1 MYAEVHSLLST
12 LTLLFMQTRQVGVD
26 TFMEACIEN
35 FSKNPMVL
43 EYVRFDAAPP
53 LSAVSIDIRDVLM
66 TDFTSDVPL
75 GSYIDQLQASLP
87 FFAWFLSAPL
97 EWDVSACMR
106 HRYLRHG
113 QEQCLMSRQALQLA
127 NLTHT
132 RCYCMYN
139 LLLMCL
145 GSPL

>member
-1 MYAEVHSLLST
+1 MYAEVLSLLFT
-12 LTLLFMQTRQVGVD
+12 LVLQTRQVGGD
-26 TFMEACIEN
+26 MFMEACIEN

-87 FFAWFLSAPL
+87 FFAW
-97 EWDVSACMR
+97 
-106 HRYLRHG
+106 
-113 QEQCLMSRQALQLA
+113 
-127 NLTHT
+127 
-132 RCYCMYN
+132 
-139 LLLMCL
+139 
-145 GSPL
+145 

>member
-1 MYAEVHSLLST
+1 MFAVVMPMHMYANVCVLMLA
-12 LTLLFMQTRQVGVD
+12 LVLLFMQTRQVGGD

-75 GSYIDQLQASLP
+75 GSYIDQLQASL
-87 FFAWFLSAPL
+87 AFL
-97 EWDVSACMR
+97 
-106 HRYLRHG
+106 
-113 QEQCLMSRQALQLA
+113 CLV
-127 NLTHT
+127 TK
-132 RCYCMYN
+132 
-139 LLLMCL
+139 
-145 GSPL
+145 

>member
-1 MYAEVHSLLST
+1 MDVAVFTPMHMYAEVLSLLFT
-12 LTLLFMQTRQVGVD
+12 LVLQTRQVGGD

-87 FFAWFLSAPL
+87 FFAWCLSDP
-97 EWDVSACMR
+97 
-106 HRYLRHG
+106 
-113 QEQCLMSRQALQLA
+113 
-127 NLTHT
+127 
-132 RCYCMYN
+132 
-139 LLLMCL
+139 
-145 GSPL
+145 PK